1 MIQATAMWMDEEIGY
16 GESEFSMVGAIDEAI
31 SELFDHPMYNQEE
44 IEVLVRR
51 GENEPRFRLDWW
63 SAVSLASSGQ
73 I

>member
-16 GESEFSMVGAIDEAI
+16 GEGESLVGAVDEAI
-31 SELFDHPMYNQEE
+31 ESLIDHPMYPCDE

-63 SAVSLASSGQ
+63 SAFNLASSGHL
-73 I
+73 